1 MIVDDLPAVTSSGNN
16 KYSTIFYS
24 CDLFALRYSVFN
36 SQSEIQ
42 IGGRLTDNDV
52 ILDPFKGKI
61 LGVNFNKFKVL
72 EAVQKGESKAARI
85 IGDVTVSAIES
96 NFDPKYDFYRFYLQ
110 MNFCFRIPT
119 STTQPPTTTT
129 TALVQEI
136 TSYSLAMND
145 SAGFNATLT
154 KDPDSSTLTTT
165 FFTVAFA
172 AGVLLV
178 LIVVGLVF
186 YR

>member
-1 MIVDDLPAVTSSGNN
+1 M
-16 KYSTIFYS
+16 
-24 CDLFALRYSVFN
+24 LFMFSILFRYSVFN

-96 NFDPKYDFYRFYLQ
+96 NFDPKYDFHRHFFSAELSL
-110 MNFCFRIPT
+110 RIPT

-129 TALVQEI
+129 TALVQEF

-145 SAGFNATLT
+145 SSGFSNATLT

-178 LIVVGLVF
+178 LIVAGLVF